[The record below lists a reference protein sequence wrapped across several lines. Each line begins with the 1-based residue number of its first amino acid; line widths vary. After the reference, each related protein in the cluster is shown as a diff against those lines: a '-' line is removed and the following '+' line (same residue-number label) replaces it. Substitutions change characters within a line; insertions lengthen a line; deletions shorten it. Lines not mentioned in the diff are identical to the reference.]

1 MAVGITTTDGKDLD
15 ERYVKLDGSSGKAK
29 TAENADYATN
39 AGTASSANALN
50 GTLPEG
56 KLPTYGE
63 KTLDDGAYYNSSSGS
78 ETSALK
84 GEAETSNIIATENC
98 PGSCSSGNPVYNY
111 TKVALKQNTYGRVT
125 ALGRIKKITNCNCQC
140 QD

>member
-15 ERYVKLDGSSGKAK
+15 DRYLKVDGTNGKAPNAVN
-29 TAENADYATN
+29 AEYATN

-50 GTLPEG
+50 NVLPEN

-63 KTLDDGAYYNSSSGS
+63 KTLNDGAYRYSYSGTGAS
-78 ETSALK
+78 DVI
-84 GEAETSNIIATENC
+84 GEAATSNIIATENC
-98 PGSCSSGNPVYNY
+98 GGGCSNGSTIYNY

-125 ALGRIKKITNCNCQC
+125 SLGRIKKAMNCNCQC

>member
-15 ERYVKLDGSSGKAK
+15 ERYVKLDGSSGKAPN
-29 TAENADYATN
+29 AANADYATN
-39 AGTASSANALN
+39 AGTASAANSLN

-63 KTLDDGAYYNSSSGS
+63 KTLNDGAYRYVHSGS
-78 ETSALK
+78 GSPSVL
-84 GEAETSNIIATENC
+84 GEAKSDNIIATENC
-98 PGSCSSGNPVYNY
+98 ASSCGNGSAVYNY

-125 ALGRIKKITNCNCQC
+125 ALGRIKKVSNCNCQC